1 MSKCEEGTASWSPAR
16 FGLPG
21 TLAGEGREKKKLLD
35 APERRSGGVREPR
48 RQSSGVSRRVS
59 PGSIGWEVL
68 VSQGDISPAVQSN

>member
-1 MSKCEEGTASWSPAR
+1 MTEGRDIFSSEVGVALKQVSKCEEGTASWSPAR

-48 RQSSGVSRRVS
+48 RQSSGVSRRVAS
-59 PGSIGWEVL
+59 R
-68 VSQGDISPAVQSN
+68 Q